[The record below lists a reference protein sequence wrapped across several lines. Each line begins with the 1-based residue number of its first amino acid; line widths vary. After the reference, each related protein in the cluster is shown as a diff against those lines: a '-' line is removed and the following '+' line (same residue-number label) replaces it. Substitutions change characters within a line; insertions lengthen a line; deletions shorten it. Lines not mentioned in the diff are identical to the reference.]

1 MTGIMDTG
9 KEPRSYFLKLSER
22 ELLVVTKAVA
32 EYLKTL
38 EPLVHDEP
46 EENTATFEQIE
57 NFIRGVDILE
67 KIVTVKGL

>member
-1 MTGIMDTG
+1 MDTG
-9 KEPRSYFLKLSER
+9 KEPRSYFFKLSER
-22 ELLVVTKAVA
+22 ELLVVTKAMA

-38 EPLVHDEP
+38 EPLISDEP

-57 NFIRGVDILE
+57 NFIRGIDILE